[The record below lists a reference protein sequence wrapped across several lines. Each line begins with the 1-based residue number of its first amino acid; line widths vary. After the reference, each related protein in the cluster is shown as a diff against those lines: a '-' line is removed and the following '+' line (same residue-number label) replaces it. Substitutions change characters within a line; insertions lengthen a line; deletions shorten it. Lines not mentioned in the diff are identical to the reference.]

1 MDSATID
8 SEARVGRR
16 GGIAMDIEILKSALH
31 DPKISEEATKIARS
45 AAVSARQ
52 ETREAISRMD
62 ERVQLE
68 VAKAVGTTVELGER
82 DAAPKD

>member
-1 MDSATID
+1 
-8 SEARVGRR
+8 
-16 GGIAMDIEILKSALH
+16 MDIEILKSALH
-31 DPKISEEATKIARS
+31 DPKISEEATESARS

>member
-1 MDSATID
+1 MDIATIN
-8 SEARVGRR
+8 SEGRPGQR
-16 GGIAMDIEILKSALH
+16 GGIAMDIEVLKNALH
-31 DPKISEEATKIARS
+31 DPKVSEESTVNARS

-68 VAKAVGTTVELGER
+68 VAKAVGAIVELNEPTVP
-82 DAAPKD
+82 PKD